1 MENNRFF
8 KFLWRANAIFLF
20 AAGLVLIGILLMMAA
35 FLISDFG
42 GSDTPPPTASSNSEK
57 AEDKEFFRLTTPSK
71 YKRQTAEGYA
81 YFELHSGS
89 DSWSKLGSNE
99 SSQLRNIGVFDLN
112 TDKIHWVFPDAQ
124 QEIEVFLSVTK
135 SVKDETEKDKS
146 VTTGFLL
153 TVAKSLPNG
162 TIARDLWVMTPEGKN
177 LKKILTDI
185 SRGPEVENFGDGQI
199 KLVVATKSVIDVYPF
214 DVDTLTLGNPTK
226 VTIP

>member
-57 AEDKEFFRLTTPSK
+57 AEDKEFFRLTTPGK

-81 YFELHSGS
+81 YFELRSGS
-89 DSWSKLGSNE
+89 DSWSKLGSSE

-135 SVKDETEKDKS
+135 SVKDATEKDKS

-153 TVAKSLPNG
+153 TVALSL
-162 TIARDLWVMTPEGKN
+162 IH
-177 LKKILTDI
+177 I
-185 SRGPEVENFGDGQI
+185 
-199 KLVVATKSVIDVYPF
+199 
-214 DVDTLTLGNPTK
+214 
-226 VTIP
+226 